1 MSPRPTD
8 TRVFLAVLPDPA
20 LRSALS
26 ALRARLLPR
35 QAPGWRTVRAEDLH
49 LTLRFFGNLPPAGA
63 DPAIDW
69 RARLVSAC
77 DRLAAAQAP
86 VATRCEGITLWQA
99 RGPRPL
105 VVGIVPTG
113 GLRRLAQ
120 AAEALAIDLGF
131 PAEKRAWRPHITLAR
146 ATATAAPLRS
156 GTIDWSALP
165 PLSIGSLSLLHSRA
179 QPAARRY
186 ETIWQRRL
194 AGSGPGPAW
203 NPESA
208 KLPKYR

>member
-1 MSPRPTD
+1 MNPRPTD
-8 TRVFLAVLPDPA
+8 TRVFLAALPDPA

-35 QAPGWRTVRAEDLH
+35 RGPGWRLVRAEDLH
-49 LTLRFFGNLPPAGA
+49 LTLRFFGNLPPAGS

-105 VVGIVPTG
+105 IIGIVPTDA
-113 GLRRLAQ
+113 LRRMAE

-131 PAEKRAWRPHITLAR
+131 PAETRAWRPHITLAR
-146 ATATAAPLRS
+146 AIAAAAPLRPV
-156 GTIDWSALP
+156 TIDWSALP
-165 PLSIGSLSLLHSRA
+165 PLSIESLSLLRSRPL
-179 QPAARRY
+179 PAVRRY
-186 ETIWQRRL
+186 ETIWRQRLQMVPVSRFRK
-194 AGSGPGPAW
+194 P
-203 NPESA
+203 
-208 KLPKYR
+208 

>member
-35 QAPGWRTVRAEDLH
+35 QGPGWRTVRAEDLH

-86 VATRCEGITLWQA
+86 VATRCEGITLWPA

-105 VVGIVPTG
+105 VIHVVATEALCG
-113 GLRRLAQ
+113 LAQ

-131 PAEKRAWRPHITLAR
+131 PAETRAWRPHITLAR

-156 GTIDWSALP
+156 VTIDWSALP
-165 PLSIGSLSLLHSRA
+165 PLAIEALSLLRSRP
-179 QPAARRY
+179 QPAVRRY
-186 ETIWQRRL
+186 ETIWRQRL
-194 AGSGPGPAW
+194 AH
-203 NPESA
+203 
-208 KLPKYR
+208 